1 MNASASLTLPWALD
15 DAYRPTAVELLRG
28 YFSPRLRDGFT
39 GAHFERLG
47 GGGDRPEVAH
57 EFTAE
62 DLVAVT
68 MLSVKVPAEAALR
81 ILGSDRSRLS
91 ELLRTIPTDR
101 DLVEVD
107 PSEIDHEWAPW
118 LLDDALSD
126 LTGLGRTTVSK
137 LIARKRPRLIPIYDR
152 EVNKVLTLNKGPLW
166 RPLAEAL
173 QANERAL
180 HLNLI
185 SLRDEAEIGDDIS
198 PLRVLDVL
206 VWRTGKGHAERLR
219 QQKVNLAPNGAEN

>member
-1 MNASASLTLPWALD
+1 MNTSAPLAPPWTLAD
-15 DAYRPTAVELLRG
+15 EFRPIAVELLQG
-28 YFSPRLRDGFT
+28 YFSAQPEAGFT

-47 GGGDRPEVAH
+47 GGGDRPELAD

-68 MLSVKVPAEAALR
+68 LLSVKVPAEAALR
-81 ILGSDRSRLS
+81 ILGPDRSRLS
-91 ELLRTIPTDR
+91 ELLHEIPTNR
-101 DLVEVD
+101 DLVDVG
-107 PSEIDHEWAPW
+107 PAEIDRDWAPW

-152 EVNKVLTLNKGPLW
+152 EVNKVLALNKGPLW

-173 QANERAL
+173 QVDGRAL
-180 HLNLI
+180 HRNLLA
-185 SLRDEAEIGDDIS
+185 LRDEAGIGSDIT
-198 PLRVLDVL
+198 PLRVLDVI
-206 VWRTGKGHAERLR
+206 VWRTGKGHADKLRERGI
-219 QQKVNLAPNGAEN
+219 NDGPNGADS